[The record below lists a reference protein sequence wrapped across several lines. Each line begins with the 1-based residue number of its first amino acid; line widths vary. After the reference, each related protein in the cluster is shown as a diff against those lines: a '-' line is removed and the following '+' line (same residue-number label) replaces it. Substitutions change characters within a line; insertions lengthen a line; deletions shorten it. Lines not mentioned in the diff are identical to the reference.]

1 MKENK
6 LEIYKSR
13 LTSGTVYVKTQRYEK
28 TRKSLYMIH
37 LDNYQKS
44 GLICRKID
52 GYLNMNYNWPSK
64 VVKLSSE
71 MVEALPK
78 KIQNKI
84 ESLKTRM

>member
-6 LEIYKSR
+6 IEVYKAK
-13 LTSGTVYVKTQRYEK
+13 LTSGTVYVKTQRYAK
-28 TRKSLYMIH
+28 TRKNLYMIH
-37 LDNYQKS
+37 LDPYQSS

-52 GYLNMNYNWPSK
+52 GYLNMNYSWPNK

-84 ESLKTRM
+84 ESLKIHI